1 MKVIVDLPWSG
12 SLLFLAL
19 SMGLAPLSQSGQ
31 LTLDYQARSLQPGEV
46 VLLRVSAPASLSKIS
61 GEAFGKTLSFFEA
74 NPGEWLALAGIDLAA
89 APGKHSVNIEAD
101 FPSGSKPLQTAID
114 LDVQPKK
121 FPTRR
126 LTVDSK
132 YVDPPVETQQRIQR
146 ESRILGRIFRTVSAE
161 RLWEGAFRRPVPG
174 RANSSFGKRSI
185 LNGKARSPHSGT
197 DFQAGQ
203 GTPIQSPNRAK
214 VVLAQDLYFSG
225 QTVILDHGQ
234 GLYSYFAHLSEF
246 KVEKGQHVSS
256 GDVLGLVG
264 ATGRVTGP
272 HLHWAVRLNGA
283 LVDPL
288 SLMAVLDK
296 EVSRQD
302 AKSAKN

>member
-1 MKVIVDLPWSG
+1 MPLSS
-12 SLLFLAL
+12 SLLLLAL
-19 SMGLAPLSQSGQ
+19 SAGLAPLSQSGQ
-31 LTLDYQARSLQPGEV
+31 LTLDHQARSLQPGEV
-46 VLLRVSAPASLSKIS
+46 VLLRLSAPASLSEVS
-61 GEAFGKTLSFFEA
+61 GNAFGKPLSFFQA

-89 APGKHSVNIEAD
+89 APGKHSVQIEAG
-101 FPSGSKPLQTAID
+101 FASGSKPLRTAID

-132 YVDPPVETQQRIQR
+132 YVDPPAETQERIQR
-146 ESRILGRIFRTVSAE
+146 ESRILRRIFRTVTAE
-161 RLWEGAFRRPVPG
+161 RLWEGAFLRPVPG
-174 RANSSFGKRSI
+174 RANSSFGQRSI
-185 LNGKARSPHSGT
+185 LNGQARSPHSGT

-203 GTPIQSPNRAK
+203 GTPIQSPNCGK
-214 VVLAQDLYFSG
+214 VVLVRDLYFSG
-225 QTVILDHGQ
+225 NTVILDHGQ

-246 KVEKGQHVSS
+246 KVEEGQHVSS

-283 LVDPL
+283 RVDPL
-288 SLMAVLDK
+288 SLLAVLEE

-302 AKSAKN
+302 AKSARN